1 MTYTIDVKAF
11 TDSIS
16 DRALEQL
23 CKENPDHRF
32 ETDKDGKLIIMSP
45 TGSQSGKRNGD
56 LFGQVWYWNRQQRD
70 STSRSKFGVSRAQN
84 KLGVVFD
91 SSTGFKL
98 SNGATRSPDV
108 SWIKNDRWNSLS
120 DKQKRGFA
128 PIDPDFVIEL
138 LSPICEAVSFRADNL
153 ATTQRKM
160 EEYIECG
167 VRLGWLINPDEKE
180 VEIYRLGQDKQVIS
194 SPSSLSG
201 EDILLELTLDLSDIF

>member
-1 MTYTIDVKAF
+1 MLNDMTYTIDLKAF

-23 CKENPDHRF
+23 CRENPELRF
-32 ETDKDGKLIIMSP
+32 ETDAKGKLIIMSP
-45 TGSQSGKRNGD
+45 TGSQSGKFNMS
-56 LFGQVWYWNRQQRD
+56 LAFQVELWSRQ
-70 STSRSKFGVSRAQN
+70 S

-108 SWIKNDRWNSLS
+108 SWVVVERWDALS

-138 LSPICEAVSFRADNL
+138 LSPTDNL
-153 ATTQRKM
+153 SETQQKM
-160 EEYIECG
+160 AEYMNCG
-167 VRLGWLINPDEKE
+167 VKLGWLINPDEKQ
-180 VEIYRLGQDKQVIS
+180 VEIYRRSQDKQVIDN
-194 SPSSLSG
+194 PDNLSG
-201 EDILLELTLDLSDIF
+201 EDILPGLTVDLADIF